1 MKLVRYA
8 NSRGHYGYAA
18 LQTDG
23 TFFQVEGDPFARCQ
37 VSTKLADVQRI
48 LAPVT
53 PTMIWGI
60 GLNYRR
66 FAEESKVK
74 PPEHPLVFAKG
85 PNAVQHP
92 GGPILLPVALPSEQ
106 VDYEGELAVVIGK
119 AARNVSRDRALDYVL
134 GYTCAND
141 VSARDWQV
149 NRCAGQWCRSK
160 TFDTFAPLGPCLVT
174 ADEIPEPNRLGIRTE
189 INGEVL
195 QDSNTDDMIVDV
207 RGLIAFLSGSTT
219 LLPGT
224 TILTGTPGGV
234 GMSRT
239 PPRWLRAGD
248 IVTVEIEKIGR
259 LTNPV
264 AYESLNA

>member
-1 MKLVRYA
+1 MKLVRHR
-8 NSRGHYGYAA
+8 NSRGRIGYAA
-18 LQTDG
+18 LQADG
-23 TFFQVEGDPFARCQ
+23 NFLEVEGDPFTRCR
-37 VSTKLADVQRI
+37 VSAQPAKVGKI

-85 PNAVQHP
+85 PNAVQNP
-92 GGPILLPVALPSEQ
+92 GDPILLPRALPSEQ
-106 VDYEGELAVVIGK
+106 VDYEGELAVVIGRP
-119 AARNVSRDRALDYVL
+119 ARNVSRADALDYVL
-134 GYTCAND
+134 GYTCVND

-149 NRCAGQWCRSK
+149 NRCGGQWCRSK

-174 ADEIPEPNRLGIRTE
+174 ADEIPEPNRLAIRTE
-189 INGEVL
+189 INGEVM

-207 RGLIAFLSGSTT
+207 RSLIAFLSGSTT

-248 IVTVEIEKIGR
+248 VVTVEIEKIGR

-264 AYESLNA
+264 ALEGQA

>member
-8 NSRGHYGYAA
+8 NTQVRIDYAA
-18 LQTDG
+18 LQADETLLALEGFPYEGCRLTD
-23 TFFQVEGDPFARCQ
+23 QP
-37 VSTKLADVQRI
+37 ADVAKF
-48 LAPVT
+48 LAPIV
-53 PTMIWGI
+53 PAMIWGI

-66 FAEESKVK
+66 FAEEGKVT

-92 GGPILLPVALPSEQ
+92 GDPILLPTALPSEQ
-106 VDYEGELAVVIGK
+106 VDYEGELAVVIGR
-119 AARNVSRDRALDYVL
+119 AAKNVSRADALDYVL

-149 NRCAGQWCRSK
+149 NRCGGQSCRSK

-174 ADEIPEPNRLGIRTE
+174 ADEILEPNRLAIRTE
-189 INGEVL
+189 INGVVM

-207 RGLIAFLSGSTT
+207 RGLISFLSSSTT
-219 LLPGT
+219 LVPGT
-224 TILTGTPGGV
+224 TILTGTPHGV
-234 GMSRT
+234 GMTRT

-248 IVTVEIEKIGR
+248 VITVEIEKIGR

-264 AYESLNA
+264 ARETLA